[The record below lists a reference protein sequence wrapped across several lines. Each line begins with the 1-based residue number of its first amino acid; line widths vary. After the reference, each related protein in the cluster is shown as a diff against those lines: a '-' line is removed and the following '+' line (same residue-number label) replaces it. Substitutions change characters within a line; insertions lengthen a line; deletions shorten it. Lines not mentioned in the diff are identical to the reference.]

1 MMMEAETIV
10 CTGRFSGFSKY
21 SRTTSGV
28 PGGTMALMASAICRM
43 KATVLWEGSRAYS
56 PTRETRVEGSWF
68 FSQMKVHR
76 AIFSLSQRLIE
87 IGDEIAR
94 IFQSHRD
101 AH

>member
-1 MMMEAETIV
+1 MLSE
-10 CTGRFSGFSKY
+10 
-21 SRTTSGV
+21 
-28 PGGTMALMASAICRM
+28 GGLPR
-43 KATVLWEGSRAYS
+43 VLTNAGN
-56 PTRETRVEGSWF
+56 RVEGSWF

-76 AIFSLSQRLIE
+76 AIFSLSQRLVE